1 MRPNTLRLLLS
12 STSLAALALGADAI
26 LVGHIAQAQTTING
40 ASTSVKTSVTGD
52 LTINSG
58 GFLQDATKTLIL
70 IDASKNVTN
79 SGIALASGISA
90 RSGAAHPE
98 PIGNAGHLPG
108 VFDSAKPVGSAPS
121 RVRRLLRDRKSTRLN
136 SSHT

>member
-52 LTINSG
+52 LTIKIG
-58 GFLQDATKTLIL
+58 
-70 IDASKNVTN
+70 
-79 SGIALASGISA
+79 
-90 RSGAAHPE
+90 RAH
-98 PIGNAGHLPG
+98 
-108 VFDSAKPVGSAPS
+108 V
-121 RVRRLLRDRKSTRLN
+121 
-136 SSHT
+136 